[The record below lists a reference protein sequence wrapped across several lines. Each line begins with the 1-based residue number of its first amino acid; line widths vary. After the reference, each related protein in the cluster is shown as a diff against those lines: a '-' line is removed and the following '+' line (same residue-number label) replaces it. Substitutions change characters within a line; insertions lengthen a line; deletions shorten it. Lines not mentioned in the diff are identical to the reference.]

1 MSFDYKEFQKELAQQ
16 KVYDTWQYVNS
27 LLEMLTYMRLSSELI
42 EKVYLQRGDKLKEK
56 EQEIMQKAIET
67 GKGTVYESDLHC
79 TDLEIA
85 GITIDDR
92 LFLQKTTIEFF
103 HYARMCVDI
112 LFQIINAAL
121 LGDSSFSVED
131 HSLILK
137 VNTELANNPNFAT
150 IKNLLDT
157 NKNDNTFKYI
167 QAFDN
172 YIKHIKTV
180 LVTVKNS
187 FFLGNNN
194 EFEIREFINDG
205 VVYPSKDAITTV
217 RGANQYISDFI
228 ETVLTEVKTQLPNCV
243 DNSHRIHNISFKL
256 LVKELETGVQV
267 NYISFFIDVQN
278 DLSELPNEIKV
289 LPLIIKPNDEIYY
302 FDFRFKKIF
311 IKKQGTDESGI
322 IGCAEI
328 KNGFDTN
335 EFYRVFTVSPCNMAE
350 YVSYISTFP
359 QEYSKISINVY
370 AMEGSTIIYKD

>member
-1 MSFDYKEFQKELAQQ
+1 M
-16 KVYDTWQYVNS
+16 
-27 LLEMLTYMRLSSELI
+27 
-42 EKVYLQRGDKLKEK
+42 
-56 EQEIMQKAIET
+56 
-67 GKGTVYESDLHC
+67 
-79 TDLEIA
+79 
-85 GITIDDR
+85 
-92 LFLQKTTIEFF
+92 
-103 HYARMCVDI
+103 
-112 LFQIINAAL
+112 
-121 LGDSSFSVED
+121 
-131 HSLILK
+131 
-137 VNTELANNPNFAT
+137 NTELANNPNFAT

-278 DLSELPNEIKV
+278 DLIHSYFSLPH
-289 LPLIIKPNDEIYY
+289 
-302 FDFRFKKIF
+302 
-311 IKKQGTDESGI
+311 
-322 IGCAEI
+322 
-328 KNGFDTN
+328 
-335 EFYRVFTVSPCNMAE
+335 
-350 YVSYISTFP
+350 
-359 QEYSKISINVY
+359 YSQFFHY
-370 AMEGSTIIYKD
+370 LR